1 MKRSD
6 FLLSKVEGAIS
17 RASDINILSYVSS
30 VILGV
35 VTVLLAIAVVI
46 PSSFE
51 LIRIFLIL
59 PIIASALIVLLWVMN
74 HLTTARER
82 RLKTLRKWQV
92 EIFTMGDSVDS
103 LSRSQLEKKVR

>member
-46 PSSFE
+46 PSLFE
-51 LIRIFLIL
+51 LIRIF
-59 PIIASALIVLLWVMN
+59 
-74 HLTTARER
+74 
-82 RLKTLRKWQV
+82 
-92 EIFTMGDSVDS
+92 
-103 LSRSQLEKKVR
+103 